1 MTQGLTETGKRQA
14 LREEVRAWV
23 LEIVSEIEQVQR
35 LQMRAVKASTD
46 FLARRVRAKEAELVR
61 VLMGE
66 DSGQK
71 NNEPQIQSRI

>member
-46 FLARRVRAKEAELVR
+46 FLARRVRAKEAELVG
-61 VLMGE
+61 VMVEGA
-66 DSGQK
+66 SGSK
-71 NNEPQIQSRI
+71 ENEPQI